1 MENNQQSK
9 ADWETLQN
17 AWMGQVG
24 DFWKS
29 MAEMWSKSLSA
40 MGSLNPDNGPA
51 GSGSQQSQRSPLE
64 STQALYSALLDL
76 ALGKGALKGATGAL
90 PELLLKMAQTSWD
103 GYLEMQGQLFEKS
116 NGDPS
121 EAFNMETISQK
132 IRTAWMENIQET
144 LRPVLNIPPLGLT
157 RIYQERMNQTV
168 DKFNVFSVALGELL
182 HQLNTPLEQSSK
194 IIREKLDQLARE
206 GKASDKPIDP
216 YNMWIK
222 ILEGHYM
229 ELFQTPE
236 YIRVLHDALNSY
248 NDFVAS
254 QQQVSGDWLKVLP
267 FPTNKDLDEL
277 SKEIY
282 LSKKKLRELTKRME
296 ALEGAG

>member
-24 DFWKS
+24 GFWTS

-40 MGSLNPDNGPA
+40 MGNFSPDNAREGN
-51 GSGSQQSQRSPLE
+51 GSQQSQWSTSE
-64 STQALYSALLDL
+64 SAQELYSALLDL
-76 ALGKGALKGATGAL
+76 ALGKGALKGATGPL
-90 PELLLKMAQTSWD
+90 PELLLKLARTSWN
-103 GYLEMQGQLFEKS
+103 GYLEMQGQLFEKG
-116 NGDPS
+116 NGDSS

-132 IRTAWMENIQET
+132 MRSAWMENIQET
-144 LRPVLNIPPLGLT
+144 LRPILNIPPVGLT

-168 DKFNVFSVALGELL
+168 EKFNAFSVALGELM
-182 HQLNTPLEQSSK
+182 HQLNTPLEQSSR
-194 IIREKLDQLARE
+194 IIREKLDQMTKE
-206 GKASDKPIDP
+206 GNASDKRVDP

-222 ILEGHYM
+222 VLESHYM

-236 YIRVLHDALNSY
+236 YMRALHDALNSY

-254 QQQVSGDWLKVLP
+254 QQQVSGDWLKALP

-296 ALEGAG
+296 ALEGTS